1 MASSDATRLK
11 RDTCSR
17 ILIELVGRRR
27 QRIND
32 IAAGVGM
39 GVGDHPRAFQRRRA
53 GRHGEAECADEKLP
67 DDTRLWAAL
76 QNASGGTWAGC
87 VYDVDRIIEL
97 LEAGKRALA
106 GQ

>member
-1 MASSDATRLK
+1 MR
-11 RDTCSR
+11 
-17 ILIELVGRRR
+17 
-27 QRIND
+27 
-32 IAAGVGM
+32 
-39 GVGDHPRAFQRRRA
+39 P
-53 GRHGEAECADEKLP
+53 DEKLP
-67 DDTRLWAAL
+67 ADTRLWAAL